1 MNIKKYRSNYY
12 ATIIL
17 IIFIIVIYVLKNLN
31 IISND
36 IKMIAYLMV
45 FYVNL
50 LILIYTFASAK
61 ALKNLLYHNLYGE
74 NAKAKVGFLI
84 DTIKDITNSKKN
96 KIVAFL
102 FLVITIILEI
112 IFLYLKAS
120 SLNIY
125 NFINIVL
132 DVITVLS
139 LSNTF
144 VQLHINYTIYRYLS
158 EK

>member
-1 MNIKKYRSNYY
+1 MDIKKYRSNYY
-12 ATIIL
+12 AN
-17 IIFIIVIYVLKNLN
+17 KC
-31 IISND
+31 
-36 IKMIAYLMV
+36 
-45 FYVNL
+45 
-50 LILIYTFASAK
+50 FAS
-61 ALKNLLYHNLYGE
+61 
-74 NAKAKVGFLI
+74 
-84 DTIKDITNSKKN
+84 
-96 KIVAFL
+96 L
-102 FLVITIILEI
+102 FLVITIVLEI
-112 IFLYLKAS
+112 IFIYLKTS